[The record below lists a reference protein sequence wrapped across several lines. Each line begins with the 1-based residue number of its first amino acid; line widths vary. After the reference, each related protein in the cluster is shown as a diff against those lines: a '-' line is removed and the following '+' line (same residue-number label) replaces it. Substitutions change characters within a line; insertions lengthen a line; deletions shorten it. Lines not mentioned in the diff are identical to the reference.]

1 MKGVGPVKDV
11 EDLGISKGLS
21 EDWYSSDSIQS
32 SNRNEIHH
40 GDFWSVKDNPLYEA
54 AAGLGMDWDSWVKNA
69 ESTAVSGSTRVRA
82 MIRKGGLKDIQYLA
96 DRYANGNVAK
106 LQAAM
111 RGRPR
116 KSRSHY
122 YEPDEYEWMTKDQA
136 TARGLSYQ
144 SNNNTTL
151 RWRNKRTGQIHTGID
166 VRDPWGTV
174 GNRYD
179 DDEWVKIRDWSVTSG
194 DVAQDLE
201 KMSSWLNDI
210 ITVNDHLHPIIRE
223 GPKGEH
229 YGIAGDIWE
238 HYGLDQEP
246 EPPKE
251 LDWDSYDKKMWLN
264 RTVKSNVSY
273 STPKGLQKVNL
284 HGG

>member
-1 MKGVGPVKDV
+1 
-11 EDLGISKGLS
+11 
-21 EDWYSSDSIQS
+21 
-32 SNRNEIHH
+32 
-40 GDFWSVKDNPLYEA
+40 
-54 AAGLGMDWDSWVKNA
+54 
-69 ESTAVSGSTRVRA
+69 
-82 MIRKGGLKDIQYLA
+82 
-96 DRYANGNVAK
+96 
-106 LQAAM
+106 
-111 RGRPR
+111 
-116 KSRSHY
+116 
-122 YEPDEYEWMTKDQA
+122 MTKDQA

-229 YGIAGDIWE
+229 YGITGDIWE

-251 LDWDSYDKKMWLN
+251 LEWDSYDKKMQLN